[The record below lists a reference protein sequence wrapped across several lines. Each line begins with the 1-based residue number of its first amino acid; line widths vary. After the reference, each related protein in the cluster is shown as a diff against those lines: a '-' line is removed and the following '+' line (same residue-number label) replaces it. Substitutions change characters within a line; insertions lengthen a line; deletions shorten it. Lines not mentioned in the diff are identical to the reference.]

1 MPYPWLKPGVFLGA
15 LVPLAVLGLQALQGT
30 LGADPVALA
39 LNRLG
44 LLALIFLIAS
54 LAATPA
60 KLLLGWTWPVRL
72 RRMLGLFAFFYA
84 TVHLVTY
91 VVVDQRFDWPVLWA
105 DVTKRKFMVVGF
117 AAFLLLL
124 PLALTS
130 TDASVRRLGF
140 RRWKALHRLA
150 YLAAVLAVVHFLWRV
165 KLDVRQPLLYALVL
179 GALFLVRVLDAL
191 RTRRK
196 RRGPGAASDA
206 AASGYSGAVGAP
218 AMVAGDTASAQ
229 QAESERRLK

>member
-1 MPYPWLKPGVFLGA
+1 MDLSPPRSVPLPWMKPGVFVGA
-15 LVPLAVLGLQALQGT
+15 LLPLLGLLVQAVRGT

-44 LLALIFLIAS
+44 LLALIFLLAS

-60 KLLLGWTWPVRL
+60 KLLFGWTWPIRL

-84 TVHLVTY
+84 SLHFATY
-91 VVVDQRFDWPVLWA
+91 LAIDQRFDWPVLWA
-105 DVTKRKFMVVGF
+105 DVTQRKFMVVGF

-150 YLAAVLAVVHFLWRV
+150 YLAAVLAAVHFWWRV
-165 KLDVRQPLLYALVL
+165 KLDIRQPLVYALVL
-179 GALFLVRVLDAL
+179 AALLLVRVGDAV
-191 RTRRK
+191 RTRRAK
-196 RRGPGAASDA
+196 ARRTQAASA
-206 AASGYSGAVGAP
+206 A
-218 AMVAGDTASAQ
+218 
-229 QAESERRLK
+229 

>member
-1 MPYPWLKPGVFLGA
+1 MASPPRRVPFPWLKPGVFVGA
-15 LVPLAVLGLQALQGT
+15 LVPLAGLLLQALTGT
-30 LGADPVALA
+30 LGADPVAIA

-44 LLALIFLIAS
+44 LVALIFLVAS

-84 TVHLVTY
+84 CLHFATY
-91 VVVDQRFDWPVLWA
+91 VAIDQRFDWPVLWA

-117 AAFLLLL
+117 LAFLLLV

-140 RRWKALHRLA
+140 RRWKALHRLVYVA
-150 YLAAVLAVVHFLWRV
+150 GVLAAVHFLWRV
-165 KLDVRQPLLYALVL
+165 KLDIRQPLLYAVILA
-179 GALFLVRVLDAL
+179 ALLLVRVVDAV
-191 RTRRK
+191 RTRRAK
-196 RRGPGAASDA
+196 ARRATATS
-206 AASGYSGAVGAP
+206 P
-218 AMVAGDTASAQ
+218 A
-229 QAESERRLK
+229 